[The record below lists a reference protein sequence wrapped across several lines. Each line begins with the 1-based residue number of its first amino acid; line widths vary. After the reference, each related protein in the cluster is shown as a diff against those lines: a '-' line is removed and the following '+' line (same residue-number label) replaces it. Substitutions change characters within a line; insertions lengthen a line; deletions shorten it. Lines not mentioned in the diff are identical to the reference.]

1 MPYIFP
7 ERVTRTNDSVDEDRL
22 SKEFGDIAEYTATEL
37 GEHNFQEG
45 EVTLVDS
52 AMYKVEHVTVQANHD
67 FGNPSASGA
76 RHDVPPGDVTA
87 LGGSEL
93 ATTWP
98 NDAFLLPNSHVWEV
112 VETIPLTGQG
122 AISVAD
128 GPELLHIMGVV
139 NYGWTGFI
147 NDAATNPDYVGN
159 HKHSHVKLEAF
170 GAYKVPYETPHVM
183 FALRING
190 TIYNKTGH
198 RNPTYRPYQPIKANK
213 EFQEVKQ
220 RLDRSTIPPSDF
232 APGSAGHFANMNP
245 GGWPGMISV
254 KGPVTSHPGYA
265 MFNVGFD
272 VLVPVPSGSVT
283 VEVVATRLSPLKRNK
298 FSINDFI
305 AVTSRT
311 VAVVRYFVDP
321 PRGRRTSSIP
331 IVPVNAGDTL
341 SSAALNTFNL
351 APITNKLNTLADDD
365 LSVVNRYHMPS
376 LLHKNGSNEV
386 MGNSGGAVYVP
397 PTGNF
402 TTTMW
407 YPGTGDTVAQPF
419 GSAAV
424 NGWDPLGVVSELSV
438 GPQLGNILTS
448 SLSGKVIVTARV
460 MVQNL
465 KKDGVAFHEGLEFES
480 HQGAL
485 ALFYVANTGSR
496 MVLLDSVAF
505 ISRRSTPQNT
515 VEFNSNGATGT
526 IEGRQDVSLM
536 AVIDT
541 TDSLL
546 PHDIVSFGIC
556 SSVINWNN
564 QNAVEM
570 TISHASISFEF
581 YRE

>member
-37 GEHNFQEG
+37 SEHNFQEG

-52 AMYKVEHVTVQANHD
+52 AMCKVEHITVQANHD
-67 FGNPSASGA
+67 FGNPAAGPGP
-76 RHDVPPGDVTA
+76 RHNIPPGDTS
-87 LGGSEL
+87 GSPPTL
-93 ATTWP
+93 ITPWP
-98 NDAFLLPNSHVWEV
+98 GTAFLLPNSHVWEV
-112 VETIPLTGQG
+112 VDTIPYSGG
-122 AISVAD
+122 VSNSAD
-128 GPELLHIMGVV
+128 GPELLHVMGVV
-139 NYGWTGFI
+139 NYGWTGFS
-147 NDAATNPDYVGN
+147 NVAPVAGR
-159 HKHSHVKLEAF
+159 HKHSHVTLEEL
-170 GAYKVPYETPHVM
+170 GTLPQPYETPHVM

-198 RNPTYRPYQPIKANK
+198 RNPTYRPYQPIKADK

-220 RLDRSTIPPSDF
+220 RAWYNGTSFQSPAPVNSSRHFINQNPS
-232 APGSAGHFANMNP
+232 
-245 GGWPGMISV
+245 GWPGMISV

-272 VLVPVPSGSVT
+272 VLVPVPSGPVT
-283 VEVVATRLSPLKRNK
+283 IEVVATRLSPLKRNK
-298 FSINDFI
+298 FAINDFI

-321 PRGRRTSSIP
+321 PRGRRTSDIP

-351 APITNKLNTLADDD
+351 APITNKLNTLGEND
-365 LSVVNRYHMPS
+365 LNVVNRYHMPS
-376 LLHKNGSNEV
+376 MLHKNGSNEV

-397 PTGNF
+397 PVSSNF

-407 YPGTGDTVAQPF
+407 YPGPGDTVAQPF

-424 NGWDPLGVVSELSV
+424 NGWDPLGVIAELSV
-438 GPQLGNILTS
+438 GPQLGNIPTS
-448 SLSGKVIVTARV
+448 SLAGKVVVTARV
-460 MVQNL
+460 MVQDL
-465 KKDGVAFHEGLEFES
+465 KKDIVAFNEGLEFEN

-485 ALFYVANTGSR
+485 ALFYEDNTGAR
-496 MVLLDSVAF
+496 RVLLDSVAF
-505 ISRRSTPQNT
+505 ISRRSTPGNT
-515 VEFNSNGATGT
+515 TDFNSNGATGT

-541 TDSLL
+541 TNSLL
-546 PHDIVSFGIC
+546 PHDIQDFGIC
-556 SSVINWNN
+556 ASVINWAN
-564 QNAVEM
+564 QNPVEM
-570 TISHASISFEF
+570 TISRASISFEF